1 MENMGTKH
9 IKQGLSSTD
18 EMCDLYLMYWSWVT
32 KEENEEQSLLEETNF
47 CQSYGPPSTTWQTLG
62 MRNIPVIQSSTLA

>member
-18 EMCDLYLMYWSWVT
+18 EMCDLYLMYWSTVT
-32 KEENEEQSLLEETNF
+32 KEHNEEGSLLEGTNF
-47 CQSYGPPSTTWQTLG
+47 CQSYGPPSTTWQSLG
-62 MRNIPVIQSSTLA
+62 LRNIPVIQSSTLP

>member
-32 KEENEEQSLLEETNF
+32 KEENEEQSLLEGTNF